1 MEENG
6 FVHLHLHTE
15 YSLLD
20 GLAVIPRVIARAKEF
35 SMHSIAITDHGN
47 LYGAIEF
54 YKMAKAEGL
63 HPIIGCEVYVAR
75 RGLHDKDGELDAK
88 SSHLVLLCE
97 NNTGYQ
103 NLMKLVSVAFT
114 EGFYYKPRID
124 MEILRRHSKGLIAL
138 SACINGEVPRMLI
151 EGNYEGAK
159 REAEKYI
166 SIFGKDHFFLE
177 IQNHGIP
184 EEETARRGLI
194 RLSRELG
201 IGLAAT
207 NDVHYVNREDA
218 SLQDILMCIQT
229 GKTIHD
235 TDRMKMQGSEFYFKS
250 QAEMEALFPDVPEA
264 VSNTA
269 QIADRCQVEIEFGKL
284 RLPSY
289 QVSGGEDHYEYLK
302 RLTLTGFRSRYPDGK
317 QELLKRL
324 RYELETIHQMGYTD
338 YFLIVWDYVNFAK
351 QKGIAVGP
359 GRGSAAGSLVSY
371 CLGITTIDPI
381 QYDLL
386 FERFLN
392 PERISMPDI
401 DVDFCYER
409 RSEVIEYVIE
419 KYGSDHVAQIIT
431 FGTLKAKAAVRDVG
445 RALDMKYADV
455 DVVAKLIPFGLKM
468 TIQDAMKQ
476 SRDLQTLYD
485 NREDVKRLL
494 DTAIALEG
502 LPRHASTHAAGVVIT
517 KNPVS
522 DYVPLQLND
531 DVITTQYPM
540 GILEELGIL
549 KMDFLGL
556 RNLTVIQNTIRN
568 VKQSR
573 GINLDMDQID
583 YGDPRVYDMIC
594 AGDNECI
601 FQLEG
606 GGAKRQFLKE
616 LKPRNLEDIIAA
628 ISLYRPGPMKK
639 IPEYIQNRADPSRI
653 SYPHPALKKILDVTC
668 GCIIYQEQVMQ
679 IFREIAG
686 YSFGRADVVRR
697 AMSKKKPAVIEQE
710 RHNFIFGIEENGTV
724 IVDGALRR
732 GMERNAAEKLFD
744 EMLDFAG
751 YAFNKSHAAAY
762 AFIAYQTAY
771 LKALYPA
778 EYMASML
785 SVYLGSMDAVAAY
798 IEECKKRGIAIL
810 PPDVNQ
816 SGSDFSVENGA
827 IRFSL
832 NAVKN
837 VGGAFLA
844 RMVQVRKVGGKFR
857 NFEDFLKRMAGLDL
871 NKRCVESLIKCGAFD
886 SFGMKRSVL
895 MQSYERILD
904 SVNLEKR
911 DNVDGQLDLFGMEQ
925 KNTAGFVYPD
935 IPEFRY
941 NDMLAMEK
949 EVTGIYI
956 SGHPMDEYKE
966 RLKGIGF
973 KPALELSQITRENE
987 DGIFE
992 KADGR
997 YQDGD
1002 EVSVCGIISYKKE
1015 KITKNGTKMA
1025 NLKIEDLSGEIGVLV
1040 FPGIYQH
1047 FSQFQK
1053 DEVVVVKGALSLSEE
1068 EAVKLICR
1076 DISYL
1081 PPAEDQRKLYLQID
1095 SKKVD
1100 LDQLTKLLKE
1110 NPGVV
1115 PVCLYFSDT
1124 KRKVL
1129 AHREL
1134 YITPR
1139 FTLIDAL
1146 EKRFGRENVKLV

>member
-1 MEENG
+1 MAESG

-20 GLAVIPRVIARAKEF
+20 GLAVTDRVIARAKEL
-35 SMHSIAITDHGN
+35 SMQSIAITDHGN
-47 LYGAIEF
+47 LYGAVEF
-54 YKMAKAEGL
+54 YKKAKLAGL

-75 RGLHDKDGELDAK
+75 RNLQDKNGELDSK

-97 NNTGYQ
+97 NNIGYQ
-103 NLMKLVSVAFT
+103 NLMKLVSIAFT
-114 EGFYYKPRID
+114 EGFYYKPRVD
-124 MEILRRHSKGLIAL
+124 MEILQKYSEGLIAL

-151 EGNYEGAK
+151 EGNFEGAK

-166 SIFGKDHFFLE
+166 RIFGKDHFYFE
-177 IQNHGIP
+177 IQNHGIS

-194 RLSRELG
+194 RLAEEFG
-201 IGLAAT
+201 IGLVAT
-207 NDVHYVNREDA
+207 NDVHYVRREDA
-218 SLQDILMCIQT
+218 ELQDILMCIQT
-229 GKTIHD
+229 GKTVHD
-235 TDRMKMQGSEFYFKS
+235 TERMKMQGDEFYFKS
-250 QAEMEALFPDVPEA
+250 QEEMETLFSETPEA
-264 VSNTA
+264 LSNTA
-269 QIADRCQVEIEFGKL
+269 LIADRCQVEIEFGKL

-289 QVSGGEDHYEYLK
+289 EVPGGGDHFQYLK
-302 RLTLTGFRSRYPDGK
+302 ELTLSGYHNHYPGND
-317 QELLKRL
+317 ELLGRL
-324 RYELETIHQMGYTD
+324 QYELDTIRQMGYTD

-351 QKGIAVGP
+351 QNHIAVGP

-392 PERISMPDI
+392 PERVSMPDI

-409 RSEVIEYVIE
+409 RSEVIEYVVG

-445 RALDMKYADV
+445 RALDMKYSDV

-468 TIQDAMKQ
+468 TIRDALAQ
-476 SRDLQTLYD
+476 SRDLRTLYN

-531 DVITTQYPM
+531 DVITTQYTM
-540 GILEELGIL
+540 GTLEELGIL

-556 RNLTVIQNTIRN
+556 RNLTVIQDTVRN
-568 VKQSR
+568 IKQSQ
-573 GINLDMDQID
+573 GIELDMERID

-606 GGAKRQFLKE
+606 GGAKRQFIKE

-639 IPEYIQNRADPSRI
+639 IPEYIKNRADASQI

-668 GCIIYQEQVMQ
+668 GCIIYQEQVMR
-679 IFREIAG
+679 IFREVAG

-710 RHNFIFGIEENGTV
+710 RQNFLFGMEENGTV
-724 IVDGALRR
+724 LIDGAIRR
-732 GMERNAAEKLFD
+732 GMKQEAAEQLFD

-785 SVYLGSMDAVAAY
+785 SVYLGSMDTVAYY
-798 IEECKKRGIAIL
+798 IAECKKRGITIL

-816 SGSDFSVENGA
+816 SSSDFSVENGA

-837 VGGAFLA
+837 VGGAFIA
-844 RMVQVRKVGGKFR
+844 RLLSVRSASGRFQ
-857 NFEDFLKRMAGLDL
+857 NLEDFLKRMAGFDL

-895 MQSYERILD
+895 MESYERILD
-904 SVNLEKR
+904 SVNSEKR
-911 DNVDGQLDLFGMEQ
+911 GNVAGQMDLFGMEQ
-925 KNTAGFVYPD
+925 KTASGYLYPN
-935 IPEFRY
+935 IPEFHY
-941 NDMLAMEK
+941 KDLLAMEK

-956 SGHPMDEYKE
+956 SGHPLDEYKDRME
-966 RLKGIGF
+966 GTGF
-973 KPALELSQITRENE
+973 IPALDLLQITKENE
-987 DGIFE
+987 DGVFE
-992 KADGR
+992 KTDSR

-1002 EVSVCGIISYKKE
+1002 EVSICGIISYKKE

-1025 NLKIEDLSGEIGVLV
+1025 NIRIEDLSGEIGVLV
-1040 FPGIYQH
+1040 FPGMYQM
-1047 FSQFQK
+1047 FSQYQK
-1053 DEVVVVKGALSLSEE
+1053 DEAVIVKGALSLSED
-1068 EAVKLICR
+1068 EAVKLVCR
-1076 DISYL
+1076 DMSYL
-1081 PPAEDQRKLYLQID
+1081 PPAGDQKKLYLQLD
-1095 SKKVD
+1095 SRRAD
-1100 LDQLTKLLKE
+1100 LDQLTQLLRE

-1124 KRKVL
+1124 KKKVL
-1129 AHREL
+1129 ARREL

-1139 FTLIDAL
+1139 FALMDAL

>member
-1 MEENG
+1 MAENG

-20 GLAVIPRVIARAKEF
+20 GLAVTDRVIARAKEL

-54 YKMAKAEGL
+54 YKKAKAAGL

-75 RGLHDKDGELDAK
+75 RSLKDKNGELDAK

-103 NLMKLVSVAFT
+103 NLMKLVSIAFT

-124 MEILRRHSKGLIAL
+124 MEILKRYSEGLIML
-138 SACINGEVPRMLI
+138 SACINGEIPRMLI
-151 EGNYEGAK
+151 EGNYQGAR
-159 REAEKYI
+159 REAEKYLR
-166 SIFGKDHFFLE
+166 IFDKNHFYLE
-177 IQNHGIP
+177 LQNHGIP
-184 EEETARRGLI
+184 EEETVRRGLI
-194 RLSRELG
+194 RLANELG
-201 IGLAAT
+201 IGLTAT
-207 NDVHYVNREDA
+207 NDVHYVKREDA
-218 SLQDILMCIQT
+218 ELQDILMCIQT

-235 TDRMKMQGSEFYFKS
+235 TDRMKMQGNEFYFKS
-250 QAEMEALFPDVPEA
+250 QAEMEALFPDIPEA
-264 VSNTA
+264 ITNTA
-269 QIADRCQVEIEFGKL
+269 AIAERCQVEIEFGKL

-289 QVSGGEDHYEYLK
+289 DVPGGGDHFEYLK
-302 RLTLTGFRSRYPDGK
+302 KLTLDGYQNHYPK
-317 QELLKRL
+317 NKELLARL
-324 RYELETIHQMGYTD
+324 QYELETIRQMGYTD
-338 YFLIVWDYVNFAK
+338 YFLIVWDYVHFAK
-351 QKGIAVGP
+351 QNGIAVGP
-359 GRGSAAGSLVSY
+359 GRGSAAGSLVSF
-371 CLGITTIDPI
+371 CLEITTIDPI

-392 PERISMPDI
+392 PERVSMPDI

-409 RSEVIEYVIE
+409 RSEVIEYVVR

-468 TIQDAMKQ
+468 TIRDALAQ
-476 SRDLQTLYD
+476 SRDLRNLYD
-485 NREDVKRLL
+485 NREEVKRLL

-531 DVITTQYPM
+531 DVITTQYTM
-540 GILEELGIL
+540 GALEELGIL

-556 RNLTVIQNTIRN
+556 RNLTVIQQTIRN
-568 VKQSR
+568 VKQSQ
-573 GINLDMDQID
+573 GIDLDMDQID
-583 YGDPRVYDMIC
+583 YNDPRVYDMIC

-606 GGAKRQFLKE
+606 GGAKRQFIKE

-639 IPEYIQNRADPSRI
+639 IPEYIKNRADASRI
-653 SYPHPALKKILDVTC
+653 TYPHPALKKILDVTC

-679 IFREIAG
+679 IFREVAG

-710 RHNFIFGIEENGTV
+710 RHNFLFGVEENGV
-724 IVDGALRR
+724 LLVDGALRR
-732 GMERNAAEKLFD
+732 GMKHAAAEQLFD

-785 SVYLGSMDAVAAY
+785 STYLGNMDTVAYY
-798 IEECKKRGIAIL
+798 IEECKKRKIAIL

-816 SGSDFSVENGA
+816 SSSDFSVENGA

-837 VGGAFLA
+837 VGGSFIS
-844 RMVQVRKVGGKFR
+844 RMATMRESGGKFK
-857 NFEDFLKRMAGLDL
+857 NFEDFLKRMAGFDL

-895 MQSYERILD
+895 MESYERILD

-911 DNVDGQLDLFGMEQ
+911 DNVAGQLDLFGIEQ
-925 KNTAGFVYPD
+925 KNTSGYVYPD
-935 IPEFRY
+935 VPEFHYR
-941 NDMLAMEK
+941 DLLAMEK
-949 EVTGIYI
+949 EVTGIYL
-956 SGHPMDEYKE
+956 SGHPLDEYKE
-966 RLKGIGF
+966 RISGTGF
-973 KPALELSQITRENE
+973 VPALELFQITKENE
-987 DGIFE
+987 DGVFE
-992 KADGR
+992 KTDNR

-1025 NLKIEDLSGEIGVLV
+1025 TLRIEDLSGEIGVLV
-1040 FPGIYQH
+1040 FPGTYQL

-1053 DEVVVVKGALSLSEE
+1053 DEVVVVKGTLSLSED

-1081 PPAEDQRKLYLQID
+1081 PPVGDQKKLYLKLD
-1095 SKKVD
+1095 SRKAD
-1100 LDQLTKLLKE
+1100 MDQLTKLLKE

-1115 PVCLYFSDT
+1115 PVCLYFSDS
-1124 KRKVL
+1124 KKKVL